1 VTAVDMELSD
11 EQASVAAA
19 IQDLL
24 DSVSPVGRVRGLGS
38 AGPVGDPELWKLAA
52 EQGWFGLDLPEDAGG
67 AGLGLPEQTLLFREL
82 GRHLTAGPFA
92 GTAIAAQALFAAG
105 RQDLVQRIVQGDYRV
120 GLCEPLGDACLDNLV
135 GRSLLTY
142 DADNVDAYL
151 YVDRGG
157 SAVLDATDVT
167 VVLRKPSIDNA
178 SRWAELRSD
187 TEPLATV
194 PASDF
199 DALVYGQVLISAML
213 AGIARETARQSAEYA
228 KIREQFGVPIGSFQA
243 VQHRCAEQ
251 AIRGQAALELVTL
264 AGLSIASGGDSPEL
278 LAASAALLSA
288 DYALANCADN
298 IQNHGGIG
306 YTDEHDAHLFLKRSH
321 VLALTLGDA
330 TARRQAVLDAPL
342 RRR

>member
-1 VTAVDMELSD
+1 MELD
-11 EQASVAAA
+11 HDQQAVAAA
-19 IQDLL
+19 IRELL
-24 DSVSPVGRVRGLGS
+24 DAVSPVGRLRTLAPSGS
-38 AGPVGDPELWKLAA
+38 PADPELWKLAA
-52 EQGWFGLDLPEDAGG
+52 EQGWFGLDLPEEAGG

-82 GRHLTAGPFA
+82 GRHLTAGPFV
-92 GTAIAAQALFAAG
+92 GTAIAAQVLCAAG
-105 RQDLVQRIVQGDYRV
+105 ATDLVQRLIQGDYRV
-120 GLCEPLGDACLDNLV
+120 GLCEPLGGATLRDLV
-135 GRSLLTY
+135 ERPLLTY
-142 DADNVDAYL
+142 DAGDVDAYV
-151 YVDRGG
+151 YVDPEG
-157 SAVLDATDVT
+157 SAVLDAHDVSLA
-167 VVLRKPSIDNA
+167 VRKPSIDNA
-178 SRWAELRSD
+178 TRWAELRPSSG
-187 TEPLATV
+187 PLVVV
-194 PASDF
+194 PADSF
-199 DALVYGQVLISAML
+199 DALVYGQVLIAAML
-213 AGIARETARQSAEYA
+213 AGIARETAQQSAEYA

-264 AGLSIASGGDSPEL
+264 AALSIASDGDSPQL